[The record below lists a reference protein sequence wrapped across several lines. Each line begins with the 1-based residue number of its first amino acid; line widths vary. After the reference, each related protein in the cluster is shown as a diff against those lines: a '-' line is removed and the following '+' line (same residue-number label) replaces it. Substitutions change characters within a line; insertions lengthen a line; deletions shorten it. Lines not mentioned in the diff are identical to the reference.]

1 MDDIQIS
8 EFGTGN
14 STMIFRPESS
24 STMFNRSL
32 DMSIN
37 PKMSGKYRGDIR
49 KFESQKLLNQ
59 LNEKKSLERRKNSVM
74 KNRKNSSPKMK
85 TIIKDEKSE
94 SSNFKHMLTSF
105 MKNHRSEPKKI
116 LS

>member
-1 MDDIQIS
+1 MNRVFRIICRDNQYTEKPHKETEPDMDDIEIS

-24 STMFNRSL
+24 TTMFNRSL

-49 KFESQKLLNQ
+49 KFESQKLLN
-59 LNEKKSLERRKNSVM
+59 
-74 KNRKNSSPKMK
+74 
-85 TIIKDEKSE
+85 
-94 SSNFKHMLTSF
+94 
-105 MKNHRSEPKKI
+105 
-116 LS
+116 